1 MGVGGARFW
10 GDARAT
16 VDGSLGGGLT
26 VLLSML
32 AEVTEFEM
40 LDLEKLSLDLQFS
53 KLCGACMTDTASSFA
68 DFRI

>member
-1 MGVGGARFW
+1 VWAEQDFGEMPVPMNVSLINSNFAVERHT
-10 GDARAT
+10 T

-40 LDLEKLSLDLQFS
+40 LDLEKLSLDL
-53 KLCGACMTDTASSFA
+53 
-68 DFRI
+68 